1 MKLYLSSF
9 LIIFFFTCNAQSL
22 QIKRNSID
30 YKNCKSKECQI
41 KHSFLTAE
49 YYLEED
55 DILSSQKWL
64 DITKNKTSLK
74 KNDSTRV
81 FIHSL
86 QSELFYY
93 NGLYQFG
100 INEAEKAI
108 AVAHNLKDSLLVSNG
123 YFFKGINLFELNK
136 PKEAEKSLWKSR
148 DFQPVK
154 IQKKHIRSSI
164 LSEHIYNNLAQ
175 VKLFLHQSD
184 SAIWYNSRAY
194 SYAKKVNSKR
204 GIPNVEQTFSLIYL
218 DDNKIDLALFY
229 LKKSIQSAQK
239 NNYYDIVLSNYG
251 FMLNCYPNN
260 QKEIDLW
267 FKKGIKLIQQK
278 KINIAYQAYFF
289 KIAIKA
295 LEKNSQSK
303 NLIFAQQQLLKINE
317 RIALYNNDYIQSITK
332 QYIKNEN
339 KLLKQ
344 ELDLIKSQKE
354 KQMYLIASFFLILF
368 SSGIWQFFRQRQKIK
383 NKEIIALQQQQEIAK
398 LEALIDGEE
407 NERRRIAQE
416 LHDGL
421 NGDLSAIKYRLS
433 TLEDAGL
440 NKIDTENLT
449 KVIDMID
456 ESCAQVRSISH
467 NLMPASIL
475 DYGLIETVLE
485 YCVKI
490 NTSDSFKI
498 DFQYFGNYIELSKKS
513 ETIIYRIIQELTTNI
528 LKHSKASEA
537 MIQFNYREDELF
549 ITVEDNG
556 IGFDK
561 NAIYKGIGHK
571 NIRTRIDFL
580 NAQLDVNSSSA
591 GTSYTI
597 SIDLNKVK

>member
-1 MKLYLSSF
+1 M
-9 LIIFFFTCNAQSL
+9 

-267 FKKGIKLIQQK
+267 FKKGIKIIQQK
-278 KINIAYQAYFF
+278 K
-289 KIAIKA
+289 
-295 LEKNSQSK
+295 
-303 NLIFAQQQLLKINE
+303 
-317 RIALYNNDYIQSITK
+317 
-332 QYIKNEN
+332 N
-339 KLLKQ
+339 KYCLSSL
-344 ELDLIKSQKE
+344 
-354 KQMYLIASFFLILF
+354 FL
-368 SSGIWQFFRQRQKIK
+368 
-383 NKEIIALQQQQEIAK
+383 
-398 LEALIDGEE
+398 
-407 NERRRIAQE
+407 
-416 LHDGL
+416 
-421 NGDLSAIKYRLS
+421 
-433 TLEDAGL
+433 
-440 NKIDTENLT
+440 
-449 KVIDMID
+449 
-456 ESCAQVRSISH
+456 
-467 NLMPASIL
+467 
-475 DYGLIETVLE
+475 
-485 YCVKI
+485 
-490 NTSDSFKI
+490 
-498 DFQYFGNYIELSKKS
+498 
-513 ETIIYRIIQELTTNI
+513 
-528 LKHSKASEA
+528 
-537 MIQFNYREDELF
+537 
-549 ITVEDNG
+549 
-556 IGFDK
+556 
-561 NAIYKGIGHK
+561 
-571 NIRTRIDFL
+571 
-580 NAQLDVNSSSA
+580 
-591 GTSYTI
+591 
-597 SIDLNKVK
+597 

>member
-1 MKLYLSSF
+1 MKLYLSLF
-9 LIIFFFTCNAQSL
+9 LIVLFFTCNAQSL
-22 QIKRNSID
+22 QLKRNSLD

-49 YYLEED
+49 YYLDED
-55 DILSSQKWL
+55 DIFSSQKWL

-93 NGLYQFG
+93 NGLHQFG

-108 AVAHNLKDSLLVSNG
+108 AVALYLKDSLLVSNG
-123 YFFKGINLFELNK
+123 YFFKGINLIELNK
-136 PKEAEKSLWKSR
+136 PKEAEKYLWKSR

-164 LSEHIYNNLAQ
+164 LNEHIYNNLAQ
-175 VKLFLHQSD
+175 VKQSLHQSD

-194 SYAKKVNSKR
+194 LYAKKGNSKR
-204 GIPNVEQTFSLIYL
+204 GIPNTEQTFSLIYL

-229 LKKSIQSAQK
+229 LNKSIQSAQK

-260 QKEIDLW
+260 SKEIDLW
-267 FKKGIKLIQQK
+267 FKKGIDLIKQK

-289 KIAIKA
+289 KITIKA
-295 LEKNSQSK
+295 LQKNNQLE
-303 NLIFAQQQLLKINE
+303 NLTFAQEQLLKINE
-317 RIALYNNDYIQSITK
+317 RIALHNNDYIQSITK
-332 QYIKNEN
+332 QYLKNEN

-354 KQMYLIASFFLILF
+354 KQLYFIASVLLILF
-368 SSGIWQFFRQRQKIK
+368 SFGIWYFFRQRQKIK

-407 NERRRIAQE
+407 NERRRIALE

-433 TLEDAGL
+433 TLEESGL
-440 NKIDTENLT
+440 SAIDTENLS
-449 KVIDMID
+449 KVINMID

-467 NLMPASIL
+467 NLMPSSIL
-475 DYGLIETVLE
+475 EYGLIETIRE
-485 YCVKI
+485 YCIKI
-490 NTSDSFKI
+490 NTSDTFKI
-498 DFQYFGNYIELSKKS
+498 DFQFFGNYIALSKKT
-513 ETIIYRIIQELTTNI
+513 ETVIYRIIQELVTNI
-528 LKHSKASEA
+528 LKHSKATEA
-537 MIQFNYREDELF
+537 LIQFNYREDELF

-561 NAIYKGIGHK
+561 TKLSKGIGHK
-571 NIRTRIDFL
+571 NIKTRIDFL
-580 NAQLDVNSSSA
+580 NAQLDVDSSSA

-597 SIDLNKVK
+597 SIDLNKIK

>member
-1 MKLYLSSF
+1 M
-9 LIIFFFTCNAQSL
+9 

-136 PKEAEKSLWKSR
+136 PKEAEKWLWKSR

-267 FKKGIKLIQQK
+267 FKKGIKIIQQK

-289 KIAIKA
+289 KIAIKV

-433 TLEDAGL
+433 TLEESGL
-440 NKIDTENLT
+440 SAIDTENLS
-449 KVIDMID
+449 KVINMID

-467 NLMPASIL
+467 NLMPSSIL
-475 DYGLIETVLE
+475 EYGLIETIRE
-485 YCVKI
+485 YCIKI
-490 NTSDSFKI
+490 NTSDTFKI
-498 DFQYFGNYIELSKKS
+498 DFQFFGNYIALSKKT
-513 ETIIYRIIQELTTNI
+513 ETVIYRIIQELVTNI
-528 LKHSKASEA
+528 LKHSKATKA
-537 MIQFNYREDELF
+537 LIQFNYREDELF

-561 NAIYKGIGHK
+561 KAISPGIGHK
-571 NIRTRIDFL
+571 NIKTRIDFL
-580 NAQLDVNSSSA
+580 NAQLDVDSSSA